1 MSRLNTL
8 LVIYL
13 NDILSLGRTLEE
25 ILMSKG
31 TFSTL
36 WLYNKCQEMSPGT
49 NTENNF
55 CIKL

>member
-36 WLYNKCQEMSPGT
+36 WLYNKRYVF
-49 NTENNF
+49 NTLV
-55 CIKL
+55 I